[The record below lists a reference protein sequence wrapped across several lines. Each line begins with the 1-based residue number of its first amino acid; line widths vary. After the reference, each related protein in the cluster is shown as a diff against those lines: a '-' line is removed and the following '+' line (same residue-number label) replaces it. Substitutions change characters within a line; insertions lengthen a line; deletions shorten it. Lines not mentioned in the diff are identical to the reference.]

1 MWRNRN
7 VWLILIGEFIAGL
20 GLWLGIIGNLEFLQN
35 HVPSDFFKSLILF
48 TGLLAGVLVGPL
60 AGRVIDSNKKKTVLL
75 YSGFARMLS
84 VVFMLLAL
92 KYSSVLWMVCFMVAI
107 QISAAFYFPALQAA
121 IPLIVAEKD
130 LLTMNGIH
138 MNVAT
143 IARILGTALGG
154 ALLVVM
160 NLYSLYIGSMA
171 AYALLFVS
179 TFFLMIQEE
188 TSQHK
193 NKQHSKA
200 SFKEIVPVL
209 EQTPIVKIALILMI
223 IPYLFIGG
231 FNLMV
236 INISEL
242 QHDSSIKGLLYTTE
256 GICFMIGAFI
266 VKRISVNKDLLKLMY
281 SFTITIALAHLSLYF
296 AHIKI
301 ASVVSFGLFGLAVG
315 CFFPIVAT
323 IFQTKVAKDFHGRFF
338 SFKNMLDRVM
348 FQIVLLGTG
357 LLLDTIGLQ
366 WMVVVFGGIS
376 LALVFYFIVKNKK
389 GQSDY
394 VNRQDT
400 IA

>member
-1 MWRNRN
+1 
-7 VWLILIGEFIAGL
+7 
-20 GLWLGIIGNLEFLQN
+20 
-35 HVPSDFFKSLILF
+35 
-48 TGLLAGVLVGPL
+48 
-60 AGRVIDSNKKKTVLL
+60 
-75 YSGFARMLS
+75 
-84 VVFMLLAL
+84 
-92 KYSSVLWMVCFMVAI
+92 MVCFMVAI

-160 NLYSLYIGSMA
+160 NLYSLYIGSMV

-193 NKQHSKA
+193 NNQHSKA

-209 EQTPIVKIALILMI
+209 EQIPIVKIALILMI

-242 QHDSSIKGLLYTTE
+242 QHDSSIKGLLYVTE

-266 VKRISVNKDLLKLMY
+266 VKRISINKDLLKWMY
-281 SFTITIALAHLSLYF
+281 SFTMIIALAHLSLYF

-315 CFFPIVAT
+315 CFFPIVTT
-323 IFQTKVAKDFHGRFF
+323 IFQTKVSKDFHGRFF

-366 WMVVVFGGIS
+366 WMVVVFGSIS
-376 LALVFYFIVKNKK
+376 LVLVFYFIMKNKK

-394 VNRQDT
+394 VSRQDT